1 MRIDRPVPMRTR
13 AAIVAACCLA
23 AALAGCGGR
32 NYQPP
37 PPADATVARS
47 ALEAALSA
55 WRSQARPESLQ
66 QATPSI
72 TFVDPDCQSGQRLLD
87 FQLQPG
93 EQPLGSSIYWPVQLR
108 LVPANG
114 REQRLDV
121 TYIVSTNP
129 LIHISR
135 QD

>member
-1 MRIDRPVPMRTR
+1 MRIDR
-13 AAIVAACCLA
+13 AAAMLVLGCLA
-23 AALAGCGGR
+23 VALAGCGGR
-32 NYQPP
+32 NYRPP
-37 PPADATVARS
+37 QPADPTVARTALES
-47 ALEAALSA
+47 ALGA
-55 WRSQARPESLQ
+55 WRSQANIEALQ

-93 EQPLGSSIYWPVQLR
+93 EQSLGSSIYWPVQLR
-108 LVPANG
+108 IAPANG

-121 TYIVSTNP
+121 TYIVSTYP
-129 LIHISR
+129 IVHISR

>member
-1 MRIDRPVPMRTR
+1 MRISR
-13 AAIVAACCLA
+13 VAAVLALGCAA

-32 NYQPP
+32 NYRPP
-37 PPADATVARS
+37 QPADSTVARTALES
-47 ALEAALSA
+47 ALGA
-55 WRSQARPESLQ
+55 WRSQANLEALQ

-108 LVPANG
+108 IAPANG